1 MYWMTVVVFVWDA
14 AIIFPLSAPK
24 VRREFTRAAYYIDKV
39 TRWVMLGLL
48 GLTIVKSALVRQ

>member
-1 MYWMTVVVFVWDA
+1 MTVVVFVWDA